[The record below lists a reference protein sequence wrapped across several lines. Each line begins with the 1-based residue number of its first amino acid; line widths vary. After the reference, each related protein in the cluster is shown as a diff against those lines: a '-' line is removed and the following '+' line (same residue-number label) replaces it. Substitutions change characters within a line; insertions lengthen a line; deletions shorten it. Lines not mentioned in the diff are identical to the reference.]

1 MRRGWLII
9 KQLLVF
15 AVLVGGSCYLL
26 NNRQAQAR
34 VTLALYNVRTSI
46 AQLTGQQRA
55 SSKVAAVDQSSAVRG
70 RWAQRSATVAVD
82 TGNATL
88 NAATV
93 SAINQWNRTGAFTF
107 HQTTDAKHAQIV
119 VKMMD
124 SDDAAAGKT
133 QTMTMAMTGQIA
145 HATVF
150 LNRHYLLNPVYGY
163 SEQRIVN
170 TVEHELGHAIGLNHT
185 DKVSVMQPAGSFYTI
200 QPGDV
205 NRVNKLYETK

>member
-1 MRRGWLII
+1 MRRGWTII
-9 KQLLVF
+9 KNLLVF
-15 AVLVGGSCYLL
+15 IILLGGSWYLF

-34 VTLALYNVRTSI
+34 VTLALYNVQTKITR
-46 AQLTGQQRA
+46 LTGQQQA
-55 SSKVAAVDQSSAVRG
+55 ASKVAAVDQPSEVKG
-70 RWAQRSATVAVD
+70 RWPQRTATVYVD

-93 SAINQWNRTGAFTF
+93 SAMNQWSRTGAFHF
-107 HQTTDAKHAQIV
+107 QQTADQHNAQIV
-119 VKMMD
+119 VKSMN

-133 QTMTMAMTGQIA
+133 QTLTTAMTGKIA

-150 LNRHYLLNPVYGY
+150 LNRHYLLNPAYGY

-170 TVEHELGHAIGLNHT
+170 TAEHELGHAIGLNHT

-205 NRVNKLYETK
+205 SRVNKLYETK